1 MEFLRSIDQAIFHLF
16 NIQMTN
22 PAFDIFFP
30 AITDLHK
37 TNIFRIVFLPVLL
50 ILWIYLYR
58 LRGLAMAVLLTISLG
73 LTDLFGAMAKR
84 HWMRSRPFSVEL
96 DFIQR
101 SGAGG
106 FSFPSNHAANMF
118 CAACFLSA
126 FFPRF
131 RILFFTIAILVCI
144 SRVYNGVHYPSDV
157 LGGAIIGTF
166 FGIFGSKVAQQ
177 IVQWLKGGFPTKSR
191 KRKHG

>member
-1 MEFLRSIDQAIFHLF
+1 MHSIDQAVFHLI
-16 NIQMTN
+16 NIQMAN

-37 TNIFRIVFLPVLL
+37 TNIFRIVFIPFLL
-50 ILWIYLYR
+50 ILWFYLYR
-58 LRGLAMAVLLTISLG
+58 LRGLAMAVLLAISLG
-73 LTDLFGAMAKR
+73 LSDVFGAMAKR
-84 HWMRSRPFSVEL
+84 YWMRPRPFSTEL

-118 CAACFLSA
+118 CAAFFLSA

-144 SRVYNGVHYPSDV
+144 SRIYNGVHYPSDIIA
-157 LGGAIIGTF
+157 GAIIGTF
-166 FGIFGSKVAQQ
+166 FGVFGSKVAQQ
-177 IVQWLKGGFPTKSR
+177 IVLWIKGGFQTNRR